1 MTESDPLVELK
12 KVITQSGV
20 SGPNTSLESNVSLAV
35 SVAITLAF
43 GVSLVMFAVSMIQF
57 ITSRGDPKN
66 FEKAMTAAFWSAA
79 GLVLSISLIYLK
91 NIILSA
97 FGLNV
102 GF

>member
-1 MTESDPLVELK
+1 
-12 KVITQSGV
+12 
-20 SGPNTSLESNVSLAV
+20 
-35 SVAITLAF
+35 
-43 GVSLVMFAVSMIQF
+43 MIQF